1 MPRLSRR
8 LALLAAL
15 VAPMAIG
22 VVTAQAQPASAI
34 NRRGDPALRAA
45 VASADRPA
53 ADTKR
58 DADRH
63 PAETLLFW
71 GLKPGET
78 VIDLQPGGGYYTAIV
93 APYAAKTGGRYIA
106 GGSERGRAPFT
117 GKFADPKWGKVDYVA
132 FGKGSPAY
140 AAPGTA
146 DLIISAREMHNWMR
160 GAFMDEGM
168 AWSFA
173 ALKPGGS
180 FAIEEHRADGSKV
193 NADGSQGYV
202 KTADVIAAA
211 QKAGFKLVAKSEINA
226 NAKDTKDH
234 PFGVWTLPPSR
245 QSSGVADAAAKPD
258 PTFDHAKYDAIGESD
273 RMTLRFVKP
282 KA

>member
-1 MPRLSRR
+1 MIRLSRR
-8 LALLAAL
+8 LALVAALAAST
-15 VAPMAIG
+15 VA
-22 VVTAQAQPASAI
+22 TAASAQTPVD
-34 NRRGDPALRAA
+34 RRGDPALRTA
-45 VASADRPA
+45 VMSADRPE
-53 ADTKR
+53 ADKKR
-58 DADRH
+58 DMARH
-63 PAETLLFW
+63 PAESLSFW
-71 GLKPGET
+71 GLKPGQT
-78 VIDLQPGGGYYTAIV
+78 VIDLQPGGGYYTAILS
-93 APYAAKTGGRYIA
+93 PYAAKTGGRYIA

-117 GKFADPKWGKVDYVA
+117 GKFADPKWGKVEYVA

-146 DLIISAREMHNWMR
+146 DVVISAREMHNWMR
-160 GAFMDEGM
+160 GSFMDEGM

-173 ALKPGGS
+173 ALKPGGVL
-180 FAIEEHRADGSKV
+180 AIEEHRADGSKV

-211 QKAGFKLVAKSEINA
+211 EKAGFKLAAKSEINA
-226 NAKDTKDH
+226 NPKDTKDH

-258 PTFDHAKYDAIGESD
+258 PNFDHAKYDAIGESD